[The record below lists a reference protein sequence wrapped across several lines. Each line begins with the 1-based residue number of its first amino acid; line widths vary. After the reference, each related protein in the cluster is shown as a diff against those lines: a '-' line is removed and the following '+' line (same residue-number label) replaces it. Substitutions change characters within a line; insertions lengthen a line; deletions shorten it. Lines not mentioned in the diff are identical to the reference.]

1 MRYLFFS
8 ILCFVELAYGTVNFD
23 NIKENALL
31 SAAAYRTLDNASA
44 VIAGTDYKLVHQA
57 TLEESGVSYFLA
69 RNSARQVLS
78 FRGTS
83 NLENVLVDL
92 KVSLMLDS
100 KFGIQ
105 LHRGFAETSS
115 SVLKYLAPSLD
126 KSIPIVITGHSLGGA
141 VAVIVAFYLQQEGYD
156 VQQVVTFG
164 QPKVTNVG
172 GAASF
177 NDLPLLRVVTVK
189 DIVPLVPPISPLQLK
204 ELDIYWHV
212 GEEIILLPGQEYSS
226 IRGIKSMLRATT
238 FTSSL
243 PDESNIKAHQ
253 MATYLDLINQKIPRS
268 KEVPFKSGVNI
279 FGFSLD

>member
-31 SAAAYRTLDNASA
+31 SAAAYHTLDNASA
-44 VIAGTDYKLVHQA
+44 VIAGTDYKLIHQA

-100 KFGIQ
+100 KLGIQ

-115 SVLKYLAPSLD
+115 SVLKYLPPSLD

-141 VAVIVAFYLQQEGYD
+141 VAVIVALYLQQEGYD

-189 DIVPLVPPISPLQLK
+189 DIVPLVPPISPLQLQDM
-204 ELDIYWHV
+204 DIYWHA
-212 GEEIILLPGQEYSS
+212 E
-226 IRGIKSMLRATT
+226 
-238 FTSSL
+238 
-243 PDESNIKAHQ
+243 
-253 MATYLDLINQKIPRS
+253 
-268 KEVPFKSGVNI
+268 
-279 FGFSLD
+279 

>member
-115 SVLKYLAPSLD
+115 SVLKYLTPSLD
-126 KSIPIVITGHSLGGA
+126 KSIPIIITGHSLGGA
-141 VAVIVAFYLQQEGYD
+141 VAVIVALYLQQEGYD

-189 DIVPLVPPISPLQLK
+189 DIIPLVPPISPLQLQDM
-204 ELDIYWHV
+204 DIYWHV

-253 MATYLDLINQKIPRS
+253 MATYLDLINQNIPRS
-268 KEVPFKSGVNI
+268 KEVPFKSGVHM
-279 FGFSLD
+279 FGFRLD

>member
-115 SVLKYLAPSLD
+115 SVLKYLTPSLD
-126 KSIPIVITGHSLGGA
+126 KSIPIIITGHSLGGA

-189 DIVPLVPPISPLQLK
+189 DIIPLVPPISPLQLQDM
-204 ELDIYWHV
+204 DIYWHV

-253 MATYLDLINQKIPRS
+253 MATYLDLINQKIPQS

>member
-100 KFGIQ
+100 KLGIQ

-115 SVLKYLAPSLD
+115 SVLKYLTPSLD

-141 VAVIVAFYLQQEGYD
+141 VAVIVALYLQQEGYD

-189 DIVPLVPPISPLQLK
+189 DIIPLVPPISPLQLQDM
-204 ELDIYWHV
+204 DIYWHV

>member
-100 KFGIQ
+100 KLGIQ

-115 SVLKYLAPSLD
+115 SVLKYLTPSLD
-126 KSIPIVITGHSLGGA
+126 KSIPIIITGHSLGGA

-189 DIVPLVPPISPLQLK
+189 DIIPLVPPISPLQLQDM
-204 ELDIYWHV
+204 DIYWHV

-253 MATYLDLINQKIPRS
+253 MATYLDLINQKIPQS